1 MKDDKDDKEDE
12 SDCVRNEYGVRVKKW
27 CASCVN
33 HTAMKSDKECR
44 CRLLRQ
50 TVYKRSKCDWWE
62 MQPHLRDVGNPMRVA
77 GFWKPKAYFDWLLE
91 NMDRL
96 EELGIKWGKAYVW
109 WRRNVRDS

>member
-1 MKDDKDDKEDE
+1 MMENVE
-12 SDCVRNEYGVRVKKW
+12 EEQGCVKNEWGVKIRVW
-27 CASCVN
+27 CMSCVN
-33 HTAMKSDKECR
+33 HYATKSDISCGCR
-44 CRLLRQ
+44 RLKQ

-77 GFWKPKAYFDWLLE
+77 GFWKPKAYFGWLLE

-96 EELGIKWGKAYVW
+96 EELGIKPGKADVW